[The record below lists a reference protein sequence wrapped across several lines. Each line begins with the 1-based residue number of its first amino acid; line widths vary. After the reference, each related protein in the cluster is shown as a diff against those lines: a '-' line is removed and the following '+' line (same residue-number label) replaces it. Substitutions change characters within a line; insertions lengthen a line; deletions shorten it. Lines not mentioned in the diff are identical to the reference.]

1 MPITKNNNLLII
13 GAGQYGLVA
22 LEIAQAMDRFDKI
35 AFLDDSYKVPE
46 KVGEPVEPAEA
57 PHIIGTTRDIEK
69 FAGEYHYGFVTISN
83 PQIRRRLIEQLR
95 YNCITPAIL
104 VHPRAYVGP
113 NAQLQMG
120 CCVEPLAT
128 VQSGAVVATASFVAS
143 GAIVKYNAFVGEF
156 CRVDSNAV
164 VESNA
169 IVPAETNIGCNSVF
183 CKEQGV
189 CLADN
194 NVGRG
199 V

>member
-1 MPITKNNNLLII
+1 MSITKNNNLLII

-22 LEIAQAMDRFDKI
+22 LEIAQAMGRFNKI
-35 AFLDDSYKVPE
+35 EFLDDSYKVPE
-46 KVGEPVEPAEA
+46 RAEGA
-57 PHIIGTTRDIEK
+57 TIIGTTRDIEK
-69 FAGEYHYGFVTISN
+69 FAGEFHYGFVAISN

-104 VHPRAYVGP
+104 VHPRAYVSP
-113 NAQLQMG
+113 DAQLQMG

-183 CKEQGV
+183 CKEQSV
-189 CLADN
+189 CLEEN
-194 NVGRG
+194 NFGGG